1 MCFSPTQSPQL
12 TAALN
17 SPQYLIR
24 KSLCNKVS
32 AFRFQMKK
40 QYFFL
45 VKTKNKQTQEVPETD
60 LIIVRKDKYRI
71 FDYYENNSAGL

>member
-1 MCFSPTQSPQL
+1 
-12 TAALN
+12 
-17 SPQYLIR
+17 
-24 KSLCNKVS
+24 
-32 AFRFQMKK
+32 MKK

-71 FDYYENNSAGL
+71 FDYYENNSAGLWWLWINSNSLNHWEPKDTGTLQRIDSDLILAK